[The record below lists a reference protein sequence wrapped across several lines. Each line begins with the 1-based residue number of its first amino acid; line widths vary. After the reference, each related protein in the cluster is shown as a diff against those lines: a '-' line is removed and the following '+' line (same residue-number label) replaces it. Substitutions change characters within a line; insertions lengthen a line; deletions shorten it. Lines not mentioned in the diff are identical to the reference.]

1 MPTEVGAPVNR
12 IKVARSECSGAPGR
26 TPLTRYLNFGLNCFG
41 TFSMREDRTGVNNA
55 ETQKG
60 RKARRHGGT
69 KRRRGPGGGRGGRVG
84 IAGPGCGSLRFSKSR
99 RARGNGA
106 RHTYNVPPDRFA
118 AAGKQSLVRESF
130 LARTQGGIRSPA
142 RGKGFRQESGREGIL
157 GPADQRRCAARD
169 ERSSAAGPGRKKR
182 SHKADDGPAEPS

>member
-1 MPTEVGAPVNR
+1 MFWRPGTNTSYPVLELR
-12 IKVARSECSGAPGR
+12 AKLLRHIQYARRPDGR
-26 TPLTRYLNFGLNCFG
+26 QQPKRKNVKKSTSQNEGTKGPLTR
-41 TFSMREDRTGVNNA
+41 GV
-55 ETQKG
+55 KG
-60 RKARRHGGT
+60 RL
-69 KRRRGPGGGRGGRVG
+69 RGPGGGRGGRVG

-142 RGKGFRQESGREGIL
+142 RRKGFPQARGRERIL